1 MNKRQTETLRV
12 APDGRTW
19 CGAGW
24 HRQEAGIHILHLQGT
39 PYEMG
44 RQHGA
49 LLKDQIPEGPI
60 FYFRDYVEKLVR
72 SSGLGALTPLVRGLL
87 RQTVGR
93 TVARKL
99 PEYARASIQG
109 MADGSGLKHADVL
122 DGCTMPDSLMWV
134 VARMIQARRVG
145 PAVQHRLALS
155 LGCTSAMAWGDAT
168 ADGRLLHARNLD
180 YHGVESWPKH
190 TAVIFHTPD
199 VGHRYVSVASAG
211 VLMGGATAMNDQGL
225 TLTLHQHMFTDGT
238 KLGGT
243 PIGTV
248 GDQVM
253 REAATLEEAE
263 AILRQHKPIGC
274 WTYLIA
280 DGKTNEVLCFE
291 ENPRRQV
298 AHRIGR
304 DEGRFGYANIYLDA
318 ELGATERDLYPS
330 YWRHN
335 RGRQERANALLA
347 RDGLT
352 PTDLAG
358 VLADEG
364 QTDCRVRDS
373 ICMLMTVASVVF
385 RPEDG
390 TLWVATGEAPT
401 SQNPFLA
408 FSLATS
414 DRLESEPALHPG
426 VTADPERQAAFRD
439 WRDAYVARVDH
450 GDDAEARRLVEAARA
465 RQPEQPLYHYI
476 SGLLALE
483 VGEARAAEERLDR
496 AIALGHPDPE
506 RVATFHLWRGRARD
520 LQGRRDDAVQDYH
533 RALSGPVDPAAAR
546 AAKRGLARAHKLR
559 RGAHIGV
566 GSSFADV

>member
-263 AILRQHKPIGC
+263 VILRQHKPIGC

-298 AHRIGR
+298 AHRVGR

-318 ELGATERDLYPS
+318 ELGATERDLVLSWDELRALPMAEVTVDLHCVTKWS
-330 YWRHN
+330 AFDTTWRGVRLSDLFALAGMRPEVTHLLAHAEGGYTTN
-335 RGRQERANALLA
+335 LPIEAALADDALLA
-347 RDGLT
+347 VAYEGGPIPPEHGYPARTLIPSLYLWKSAKWVRGLELLVG
-352 PTDLAG
+352 D
-358 VLADEG
+358 
-364 QTDCRVRDS
+364 
-373 ICMLMTVASVVF
+373 
-385 RPEDG
+385 RPGFWEENGYHAVGD
-390 TLWVATGEAPT
+390 
-401 SQNPFLA
+401 PFA
-408 FSLATS
+408 EQRF
-414 DRLESEPALHPG
+414 
-426 VTADPERQAAFRD
+426 
-439 WRDAYVARVDH
+439 H
-450 GDDAEARRLVEAARA
+450 GD
-465 RQPEQPLYHYI
+465 
-476 SGLLALE
+476 
-483 VGEARAAEERLDR
+483 
-496 AIALGHPDPE
+496 
-506 RVATFHLWRGRARD
+506 
-520 LQGRRDDAVQDYH
+520 
-533 RALSGPVDPAAAR
+533 
-546 AAKRGLARAHKLR
+546 
-559 RGAHIGV
+559 
-566 GSSFADV
+566 